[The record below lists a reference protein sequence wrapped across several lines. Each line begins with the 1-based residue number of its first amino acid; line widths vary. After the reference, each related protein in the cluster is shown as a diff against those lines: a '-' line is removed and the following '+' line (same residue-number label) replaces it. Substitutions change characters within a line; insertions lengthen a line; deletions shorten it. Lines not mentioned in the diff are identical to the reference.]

1 MELAAA
7 GMIGPMELAAAGMV
21 GPVAAT
27 MECANMLM
35 GECANMLMVECANML
50 MVEGYSDVS
59 DA

>member
-1 MELAAA
+1 
-7 GMIGPMELAAAGMV
+7 MELAAAGMV

-27 MECANMLM
+27 MECANMLL